1 MSDLQVAIT
10 AVAAIAVLW
19 VLVSNQRERPRGRS
33 IPPPSATPAEP
44 AVHEAP
50 TVPMEPSLGGDG
62 ARGNAGTSGNDGAPG
77 SFVTPDGNGASA
89 DGSVATTGLEPHAHP
104 ASEVLP
110 VIAAAERLFEP
121 VLPSAI
127 GESIA
132 ELSWPSPVAAGPV
145 LHAIRGWRHVGS
157 KPLSF
162 GWRLP
167 DAAAFIAEPPQDR
180 IIGLQVGIL
189 LATRSGPMHAMEY
202 TDWND
207 AMMRLASDHGAQLTI
222 PAMHEVLARAR
233 EVDRACAEVD
243 SQLAI
248 ALGSDAG
255 LSPVAIDAAAR
266 EIGLEVRGE
275 SRYAKGPL
283 HHQRFSVFPGDGG
296 MGLVLLLD
304 VPRTAAPVEAFDEML
319 SAGRALADA
328 LSAELTDEAGRLLL
342 PEDIVLIREQ
352 LIRQE
357 ARILAIGITPGSTL
371 AQRLFL

>member
-19 VLVSNQRERPRGRS
+19 VLVSNQRERPKGRAA
-33 IPPPSATPAEP
+33 PPPSAVPQESAMREEP
-44 AVHEAP
+44 VAP
-50 TVPMEPSLGGDG
+50 IEPSLGSDG
-62 ARGNAGTSGNDGAPG
+62 AVAGDDAPGNDGAPG
-77 SFVTPDGNGASA
+77 SAESAPSGPKPDRQP
-89 DGSVATTGLEPHAHP
+89 ATEG
-104 ASEVLP
+104 LP
-110 VIAAAERLFEP
+110 VTTPSERLFEP
-121 VLPSAI
+121 VLPSAV

-132 ELSWPSPVAAGPV
+132 ELSWASPVAAGPV

-162 GWRLP
+162 GWRVP
-167 DAAAFIAEPPQDR
+167 DAAALIAEPPRDQ
-180 IIGLQVGIL
+180 ILGLQVGIL

-202 TDWND
+202 TDWHD
-207 AMMRLASDHGAQLTI
+207 AMMRLASDHGAHLTI
-222 PAMHEVLARAR
+222 ASMSEVLARAR
-233 EVDRACAEVD
+233 EVDRLCAEVD

-255 LSPVAIDAAAR
+255 LSPAAIDAAAR
-266 EIGLEVRGE
+266 EIGLEPRGE
-275 SRYAKGPL
+275 SRYARGPL

-304 VPRTAAPVEAFDEML
+304 VPRTASPVAAFDEML

-328 LSAELTDEAGRLLL
+328 LSADLTDEAGRLLL

-352 LIRQE
+352 LVRQE
-357 ARILAIGITPGSTL
+357 ARILALGITPGSTL